1 MSSCEITPP
10 KQSEV
15 LHLIRAVVVVVV
27 VTNGKEQQLKGH
39 PGTELGCF
47 LFIYYVINN

>member
-1 MSSCEITPP
+1 MSSCEITTP

-27 VTNGKEQQLKGH
+27 VVH
-39 PGTELGCF
+39 
-47 LFIYYVINN
+47 